1 MKIISLVENTRN
13 SEKLNAEHGLS
24 VYIET
29 EHNKILFD
37 TGASDAFLHNA
48 SSMGLDIASV
58 DALVVSHGHYDH
70 GGGMRTFIDV
80 NKKAPIY
87 IQEAAFGD
95 FYSKRSNG
103 EFAYIGL
110 DPTLQ
115 NNERIVWVK
124 DYEQIFP
131 GVEIFSDFQNKV
143 FFPKG
148 NATLFMDSKGTVLDT
163 FLHEH
168 VLVIEENDTFFLCTG
183 CAHNGIV
190 TILESFNERYARY
203 PDYVL
208 GGFHLH
214 SGSAGITEDD
224 VTIKNIAA
232 YLLKTKAHYYT
243 GHCTGEKPF
252 ALLKSLMGE
261 YIEYASTG
269 LVIEI

>member
-1 MKIISLVENTRN
+1 MKIITLVENTSIN
-13 SEKLNAEHGLS
+13 KTLKAEHGLS
-24 VYIET
+24 VHIET
-29 EHNKILFD
+29 EHKKILFD

-58 DALVVSHGHYDH
+58 DALIISHGHYDH
-70 GGGMRTFIDV
+70 GGGIQNFINV

-103 EFAYIGL
+103 NLAYIGL

-115 NNERIVWVK
+115 NNERIIWVK
-124 DYEQIFP
+124 DYKQIFS
-131 GVEIFSDFQNKV
+131 GVEIFSDFQNKL

-148 NATLFMDSKGTVLDT
+148 NATLFMDSKGTTNDT
-163 FLHEH
+163 FAHEQ
-168 VLVIEENDTFFLCTG
+168 VLVLEENGIFFLCTG

-190 TILESFNERYARY
+190 TILDSFNERYGRY

-214 SGSAGITEDD
+214 SGSTGITEDEK
-224 VTIKNIAA
+224 TIRDIAS
-232 YLLKTKAHYYT
+232 YLLNTKARYYT

-252 ALLKSLMGE
+252 ALLQNRMSE
-261 YIEYASTG
+261 YIAYASAG
-269 LVIEI
+269 FVIHI